1 MAMSIRNII
10 VFHILAAAAIFV
22 LCVKRTEGLGTFE
35 FPLHHKYSEIV
46 KKILKIDGIPD
57 KNTFAYH
64 ARMLHHD
71 GRRLAV
77 KFGSTPLVFAGEDL
91 SYQIG
96 GQYGNLYYSIMPVGA
111 PSKPYL
117 VALDT
122 GSDLAWLSC
131 SRCTGAS
138 CAFNLETKSGKG
150 LDYNQ
155 YNPNISTTSTI
166 IPCSSTEC
174 LSGYCVAGTSSC
186 YFDVSYVD
194 GTSVSGSLIE
204 DTLHLVTDD
213 ASQSPVDAALT
224 FGCATFRSRVIDP
237 GLIGL
242 GVEKYSLPSLLAG
255 QGLIADSFSMCFGA
269 DGTGKIVFG
278 DKGSLV
284 QGETPFFDH
293 PYFGPTYAI
302 GMTQITVGAEATNV
316 GITPIVDSG
325 FTYSYFEDPA
335 YSIITKNFDT
345 QVKDTRYV
353 NQTYIPFEY
362 CYNLG
367 GSISGPDTPN
377 VPSLS
382 FTMKGGDK
390 LGVAKS
396 IGIYTNEDRDG
407 YIYCLTI
414 RKSVN
419 YSVIGQNF
427 WTGYQVIF
435 DRERKMLG
443 WKSSICNGENSGT
456 GPPAHPPPSPLSTP
470 PSPLKTPPSASP
482 PPPRQTPSPPLRTP
496 PPPPSSSTTS
506 TSPPPQTPPSSF
518 PTSRPPPSS
527 FVEQVPPSPPALF
540 SSDLP
545 PGIPGSALKLSC
557 FSSNVLII
565 LVAIFIMIIPS

>member
-1 MAMSIRNII
+1 MAMSIRNIM

-22 LCVKRTEGLGTFE
+22 LCVQRTEALGTFE

-77 KFGSTPLVFAGEDL
+77 KFGSTPL
-91 SYQIG
+91 
-96 GQYGNLYYSIMPVGA
+96 GA
-111 PSKPYL
+111 TLPGYL
-117 VALDT
+117 VLVAPAQVVHLT
-122 GSDLAWLSC
+122 WKPK
-131 SRCTGAS
+131 R
-138 CAFNLETKSGKG
+138 

-213 ASQSPVDAALT
+213 ASQSPVDASLT
-224 FGCATFRSRVIDP
+224 FGSRVIDP

-242 GVEKYSLPSLLAG
+242 GVEKHSLPSLLAG

-269 DGTGKIVFG
+269 DGTGKIAFG

-302 GMTQITVGAEATNV
+302 SMTQITVGAEATNV

-367 GSISGPDTPN
+367 
-377 VPSLS
+377 
-382 FTMKGGDK
+382 
-390 LGVAKS
+390 
-396 IGIYTNEDRDG
+396 DG

-419 YSVIGQNF
+419 YSVIG
-427 WTGYQVIF
+427 
-435 DRERKMLG
+435 R
-443 WKSSICNGENSGT
+443 NGENSGT

-506 TSPPPQTPPSSF
+506 TSPPPQTPTSSF

-527 FVEQVPPSPPALF
+527 FVQQVPPSPPALF
-540 SSDLP
+540 SGDLP